1 MEEVGDLYI
10 DVGEAYAENG
20 EYSVCIN
27 ENTGSR
33 FLSKSFE
40 QQVLSWDSRSLG
52 MFLVTYCSFFLINFR
67 VGHLEFAASY
77 FQCSN

>member
-40 QQVLSWDSRSLG
+40 QQVLPWNTIG
-52 MFLVTYCSFFLINFR
+52 VFWVTYCSFFLINFKR
-67 VGHLEFAASY
+67 RSP
-77 FQCSN
+77 